1 MHLGRAEIYMD
12 AACDAELERVLTYD
26 LGKHTIPP
34 AAQDRWVRYEYTK
47 KAKVE
52 SVVIDPDHKINLD
65 RDNFN
70 NSRLVKGNGSPARK
84 LINYWTFLT
93 QFVAQ
98 CLAGWMV

>member
-1 MHLGRAEIYMD
+1 VWINRKGDFVFPIDIEVTFD
-12 AACDAELERVLTYD
+12 NGERIRERWD
-26 LGKHTIPP
+26 
-34 AAQDRWVRYEYTK
+34 AQDRWVRYVYEK
-47 KAKVE
+47 KAKVA

-70 NSRLVKGNGSPARK
+70 NSKLVKGNGSPAHK
-84 LINYWTFLT
+84 LVNYWTFLT